1 MRVHPPRHP
10 HYHPDVNQENP
21 CPDAILVVDDELQLL
36 QLLVRVLERAGY
48 RVFPATDGAEAI
60 AVFRDRHREIG
71 LTVLDVIIPPDGV
84 DGVLTSMLELRGDL
98 QVIMT
103 SGDELP
109 DELRDRLSAC
119 GGVFLRKPFAP
130 KAVVRAARNALGE
143 PKE

>member
-1 MRVHPPRHP
+1 MRVHPRRYP
-10 HYHPDVNQENP
+10 HYHRNVNQENHRA
-21 CPDAILVVDDELQLL
+21 DAILVVDDELQLL
-36 QLLVRVLERAGY
+36 QLLVRVLERAGH
-48 RVFPATDGAEAI
+48 RVLSATDGEEAI

-84 DGVLTSMLELRGDL
+84 DGVLTSMLELRADL
-98 QVIMT
+98 KVIMT

-119 GGVFLRKPFAP
+119 GGVFLRKPFGP
-130 KAVVRAARNALGE
+130 KAVVRAARHALGE